1 VEGLPE
7 TLLPHRATKES
18 PPSPPFAQ
26 KGVACLPVGRGDSSE
41 NTMKDEEI
49 KHTLSTFKIVAVVG
63 ISPKEDRPSYI
74 VASYLKSKG
83 YRIIPVRP
91 DGEEILGEKVYH
103 SLLEIP
109 KEIGVE
115 VVDIFRR
122 SEDVPPLVEEAV
134 QRGAK
139 VVWMQ
144 EGIIHKEAG
153 ERAEKAGLKVVMD
166 RCMKKE
172 HQRLF

>member
-1 VEGLPE
+1 MDD
-7 TLLPHRATKES
+7 K
-18 PPSPPFAQ
+18 
-26 KGVACLPVGRGDSSE
+26 
-41 NTMKDEEI
+41 EI
-49 KHTLSTFKIVAVVG
+49 KDTLRNSKTIAVVG

-91 DGEEILGEKVYH
+91 DGEKILEEKVYR
-103 SLLEIP
+103 SLSEIP
-109 KEIGVE
+109 EEIGVD

-122 SEDVPPLVEEAV
+122 SEDVPPIVEEAI
-134 QRGAK
+134 QREVE

-144 EGIIHKEAG
+144 EGVIHKEAG
-153 ERAEKAGLKVVMD
+153 EKAQKAGLKVVMD

-172 HQRLF
+172 HQRLL

>member
-1 VEGLPE
+1 
-7 TLLPHRATKES
+7 
-18 PPSPPFAQ
+18 
-26 KGVACLPVGRGDSSE
+26 
-41 NTMKDEEI
+41 MKDEEL
-49 KHTLSTFKIVAVVG
+49 KETLCSCKTIAVVG

-91 DGEEILGEKVYH
+91 DGELILGEQVYR

-115 VVDIFRR
+115 IVDIFRK
-122 SEDVPPLVEEAV
+122 SEDVPSIVEEAI

-144 EGIIHKEAG
+144 EGVIHKEAG
-153 ERAEKAGLKVVMD
+153 EKAKKAGLKVAMD
-166 RCMKKE
+166 RCLKKE
-172 HQRLF
+172 HQRLLK

>member
-1 VEGLPE
+1 M
-7 TLLPHRATKES
+7 R
-18 PPSPPFAQ
+18 
-26 KGVACLPVGRGDSSE
+26 
-41 NTMKDEEI
+41 DEEI
-49 KHTLSTFKIVAVVG
+49 KHTLRNVKTVAVVG

-103 SLLEIP
+103 SLSEIP
-109 KEIGVE
+109 KEIGVD
-115 VVDIFRR
+115 VLDIFRR
-122 SEDVPPLVEEAV
+122 SEDVPPIVEEAI
-134 QRGAK
+134 QRGAE

-144 EGIIHKEAG
+144 EGAIHKEAG
-153 ERAEKAGLKVVMD
+153 EKAEKVGLKVIMD

-172 HQRLF
+172 HQRLL

>member
-1 VEGLPE
+1 M
-7 TLLPHRATKES
+7 KEEDI
-18 PPSPPFAQ
+18 
-26 KGVACLPVGRGDSSE
+26 K
-41 NTMKDEEI
+41 EI
-49 KHTLSTFKIVAVVG
+49 LSNSKTVAVVG

-83 YRIIPVRP
+83 YQIIPVRP

-103 SLLEIP
+103 SLTEIP
-109 KEIGVE
+109 KEIKVE
-115 VVDIFRR
+115 IADIFRK
-122 SEDVPPLVEEAV
+122 SEDVQPIVEEAI

-139 VVWMQ
+139 VVWRQ
-144 EGIIHKEAG
+144 EGIIQKEAG
-153 ERAEKAGLKVVMD
+153 EKAEKAGLKVVMD